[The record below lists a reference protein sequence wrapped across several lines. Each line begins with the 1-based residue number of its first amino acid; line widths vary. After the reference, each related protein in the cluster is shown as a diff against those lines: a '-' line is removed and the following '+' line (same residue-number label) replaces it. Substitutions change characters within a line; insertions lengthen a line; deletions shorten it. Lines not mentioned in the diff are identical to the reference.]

1 MRDSTLLFLIKKENN
16 KVAEICLA
24 MKKRG
29 FGMGRWN
36 GAGGKCHM
44 GESVENATKRETLE
58 EIGVNVLEMN
68 KVAEIAFIFENK
80 PDWNQLVH
88 VYLCEQWTGE
98 ATESEEMK
106 PRWFKV
112 DEIPFKDMWPD
123 DPFWLP
129 QVIDG
134 KKIKARFTFGEEDSI
149 LEQAVEV
156 VGES

>member
-16 KVAEICLA
+16 KAAEICLA

-36 GAGGKCHM
+36 GAGGKCNM

-58 EIGVNVLEMN
+58 EIGVNVLDMN
-68 KVAEIAFIFENK
+68 KVAEITFMFENK

-88 VYLCEQWTGE
+88 VYVCEKWGGDP
-98 ATESEEMK
+98 TESEEMR
-106 PRWFKV
+106 PQWFKI

-129 QVIDG
+129 QVLEG
-134 KKIKARFTFGEEDSI
+134 KKIKARFTFGEEDAI
-149 LEQAVEV
+149 LEQVVEV
-156 VGES
+156 VS